1 MEYGVGCS
9 LNIIMYLFN
18 RLTFQSSA
26 VTSFPGA
33 LATLILS
40 FSSCGNTNGVISL
53 TSSPFENGH
62 NLTVA
67 SPALRTCQSMR
78 S

>member
-1 MEYGVGCS
+1 
-9 LNIIMYLFN
+9 
-18 RLTFQSSA
+18 
-26 VTSFPGA
+26 
-33 LATLILS
+33 LILS